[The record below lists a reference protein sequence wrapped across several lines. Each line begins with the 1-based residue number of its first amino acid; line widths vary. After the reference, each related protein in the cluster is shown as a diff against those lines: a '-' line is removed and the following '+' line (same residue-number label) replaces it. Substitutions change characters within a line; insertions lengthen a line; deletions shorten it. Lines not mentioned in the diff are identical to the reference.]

1 MTLPAAVSLRRVNHV
16 IYPFLTS
23 THPSTSLVRPVRTD
37 RPVIQRSVHNQRSF
51 ELMQRPIYTYL
62 VSEVRK
68 HTSFPGVFQPAL
80 WLRNFVIP
88 LSFLLHTRRTLTS
101 SLLP

>member
-68 HTSFPGVFQPAL
+68 HTSFPGVFQPAFFSSAL
-80 WLRNFVIP
+80 NQDPYLPSQYVYERN
-88 LSFLLHTRRTLTS
+88 LLL
-101 SLLP
+101 